1 MARPM
6 IRVSEDMSVANGD
19 RGADTTTTTLT
30 TTLTTSQATSSPGE
44 VAKRLVLSFSL
55 SALCLFAG
63 AVVPSSSYAEPAGA
77 YQQEYQY
84 QGQGEA
90 QYRAPP
96 ASAYAQ
102 MQAKAQPFQKVEVN
116 KGRVWLLF
124 VLGASSL
131 FGVTVLVE
139 NNSAWFPAISR
150 ANKAMKAGMA
160 AIEEKERLERLE
172 REMVGTG
179 LVEVVGRG
187 EGGEEEMQSMQST
200 QDAVLAGL
208 RAASAN
214 AKETMR
220 GVKEMEVAADEEDE
234 EDEVVVGSR
243 PTMIPLELSADDGDE
258 IAVDVVDMSRG
269 SSVDEDDAWDDI
281 GSLLDEP
288 IPGAEEGGEDE
299 NGEAVVGV
307 QPEEQQPEEAEQ
319 RKPLFEISG
328 EAIDA
333 SISSRAAQFQEEL
346 EKASASN
353 GVAADGVDLSGISL
367 EDLQAELQKRNSTQ

>member
-1 MARPM
+1 VARL
-6 IRVSEDMSVANGD
+6 RVSEDVAVAHGG
-19 RGADTTTTTLT
+19 RGADTMTTTTTAT
-30 TTLTTSQATSSPGE
+30 TTTTRATTSMP
-44 VAKRLVLSFSL
+44 KRLVFVLSFSL

-84 QGQGEA
+84 QGQGEE

-96 ASAYAQ
+96 ASASAYAQ

-187 EGGEEEMQSMQST
+187 EGGGGARGARGARRRCSRCS
-200 QDAVLAGL
+200 
-208 RAASAN
+208 RRR
-214 AKETMR
+214 MR
-220 GVKEMEVAADEEDE
+220 CWL
-234 EDEVVVGSR
+234 GSGR
-243 PTMIPLELSADDGDE
+243 RVRM
-258 IAVDVVDMSRG
+258 RRRRC
-269 SSVDEDDAWDDI
+269 
-281 GSLLDEP
+281 
-288 IPGAEEGGEDE
+288 GA
-299 NGEAVVGV
+299 
-307 QPEEQQPEEAEQ
+307 
-319 RKPLFEISG
+319 
-328 EAIDA
+328 
-333 SISSRAAQFQEEL
+333 
-346 EKASASN
+346 
-353 GVAADGVDLSGISL
+353 
-367 EDLQAELQKRNSTQ
+367 